1 MTVNRIASSV
11 LVLML
16 VTSPAAWA
24 AADAPEKYREKERK
38 EKSVE
43 REGDLYDEGTDA
55 LDEKDFARAVR
66 VFRRVARL
74 QGEHADA
81 SLYWLSR
88 AQNELGQR
96 AEALATLVEL
106 RKAFPKSHWA
116 EDGKALEVEIRQ
128 SSGQHVEPDQIS
140 DEDVKLMALNGLMGS
155 DPEKA
160 LPILEKIISG
170 NSSPRVRE
178 RAIFVLSQS
187 HSPRAMDILGRV
199 ARDSSRPDLQEKAVR
214 YLGIMG
220 GHESRKVLADV
231 YASTNDLKVKKNILK
246 SYMIAG
252 DRAHL
257 LALAKGEP
265 IVELRGDAVRQL
277 GIIGARNELA
287 DLYNTESDVDIRK
300 HIIQAMFIGGSV
312 DKLADIARNEKVPE
326 LRATAIRNLGL
337 LGNARTGD
345 LLLSLYE
352 SDSSSEVRHAVINSL
367 FLQQNAKALISL
379 ARKEKNP
386 ELKREIISK
395 LALIRSDEVSN
406 YLMEVLKD

>member
-1 MTVNRIASSV
+1 
-11 LVLML
+11 ML

>member
-1 MTVNRIASSV
+1 MNRIASSV

-16 VTSPAAWA
+16 VTSPAFAVA
-24 AADAPEKYREKERK
+24 GAPEKHKEKERK
-38 EKSVE
+38 AKSME
-43 REGDLYDEGTDA
+43 READLYDEGTDA
-55 LDEKDFARAVR
+55 LDEKDWTRAARL
-66 VFRRVARL
+66 FRQVARL

-96 AEALATLVEL
+96 AEALATLLEL
-106 RKAFPKSHWA
+106 EKAFPKSHWA

-128 SSGQHVEPDQIS
+128 SSGQHVEPEQFT

-170 NSSPRVRE
+170 NGSPRVKE

-187 HSPRAMDILGRV
+187 HSPRAIEVLGRV
-199 ARDSSRPDLQEKAVR
+199 ARDSARPDLQQKAVR

-220 GHESRKVLADV
+220 GEESRKVLADV
-231 YASTNDLKVKKNILK
+231 YASTNDIKIKRSILK

-252 DRAHL
+252 DRSRL

-287 DLYNTESDVDIRK
+287 DLYNTETSVEIRK
-300 HIIQAMFIGGSV
+300 RIIQAMFIGGSA

-337 LGNARTGD
+337 MGNARTGD
-345 LLLSLYE
+345 LLVSLYE
-352 SDSSSEVRHAVINSL
+352 SDSSLEVRHSVIQGL
-367 FLQQNAKALISL
+367 FLQQNAKALIGL

-386 ELKREIISK
+386 ELKRDIISK